1 MLFNIEMG
9 IKSKTALITG
19 ATSGIGYE
27 MAKILHLKGY
37 SLWLTG
43 RNLEAI
49 EGLKKEFPLCKTLS
63 TDLSKE
69 KGLNDF
75 WSWVDTTPI
84 DLMVNNAGYGVWKE
98 VINSEKGELENM
110 IKLNVEILL
119 HFSAEFAK
127 RMVKRGSGKIL
138 NVASIAAFFPGPHLA
153 AYYAS
158 KAFVLSFSESLNHEL
173 RKTKVTVTTLCPGP
187 TKSKFFERAGLKK
200 SPLMDGPLI
209 PHMTSYKVALKGVE
223 GALKGKRRVVPG
235 ILNYIFTISPLL
247 IPRFLQLRILNYIQ
261 NSKNTDK
268 A

>member
-1 MLFNIEMG
+1 MES
-9 IKSKTALITG
+9 KSKTALITG

-49 EGLKKEFPLCKTLS
+49 EGLKKEFPSCKALS
-63 TDLSKE
+63 ADLSEE
-69 KGLNDF
+69 KGLEDF
-75 WSWVDTTPI
+75 WSWVNTTPI
-84 DLMVNNAGYGVWKE
+84 DLMINNAGYGVWKE
-98 VINSEKGELENM
+98 VVKSEKGELENM

-153 AYYAS
+153 GYYAS
-158 KAFVLSFSESLNHEL
+158 KAFVLSFSEALNHEL

-200 SPLMDGPLI
+200 SPLMNGPLI
-209 PHMTSYKVALKGVE
+209 PHMSSYEVALKGIE
-223 GALKGKRRVVPG
+223 GALNGKRRVVPG
-235 ILNYIFTISPLL
+235 IINYFFTISPLL
-247 IPRFLQLRILNYIQ
+247 VPRFLQLRILNYIQ
-261 NSKNTDK
+261 NSKNT
-268 A
+268 AEA

>member
-1 MLFNIEMG
+1 
-9 IKSKTALITG
+9 
-19 ATSGIGYE
+19 

-43 RNLEAI
+43 RNFEAI
-49 EGLKKEFPLCKTLS
+49 EGLKKEFPSCKARS
-63 TDLSKE
+63 ADLSEE
-69 KGLNDF
+69 KGLEDF
-75 WSWVDTTPI
+75 WSWVNTTPI
-84 DLMVNNAGYGVWKE
+84 DLMINNAGFGVWKE
-98 VINSEKGELENM
+98 VVISEKGELENM

-158 KAFVLSFSESLNHEL
+158 KAFVLSFSEALNHEL

-200 SPLMDGPLI
+200 SPLMNGPLI
-209 PHMTSYKVALKGVE
+209 PHMSSYEVALKGIE
-223 GALKGKRRVVPG
+223 GALNGKRRVVPG
-235 ILNYIFTISPLL
+235 IINYIFTISPLL
-247 IPRFLQLRILNYIQ
+247 VQRFLQLRILNKICHLYT
-261 NSKNTDK
+261 SPSPRD
-268 A
+268 

>member
-1 MLFNIEMG
+1 MES
-9 IKSKTALITG
+9 KSKTALITG

-49 EGLKKEFPLCKTLS
+49 EGLKKEFPSCKALS
-63 TDLSKE
+63 ADLSEE
-69 KGLNDF
+69 KGLEDF
-75 WSWVDTTPI
+75 WSWVNTTPI
-84 DLMVNNAGYGVWKE
+84 DLMINNAGYGVWKE
-98 VINSEKGELENM
+98 VVKSEKGELENM

-153 AYYAS
+153 GYYAS
-158 KAFVLSFSESLNHEL
+158 KAFVLSFSEALNHEL

-200 SPLMDGPLI
+200 SPLMNGPLI
-209 PHMTSYKVALKGVE
+209 PHMSSYEVALKGIE
-223 GALKGKRRVVPG
+223 GALNGKRRVVPG
-235 ILNYIFTISPLL
+235 IINYIFTISPLL
-247 IPRFLQLRILNYIQ
+247 VPRFLQLRILNYIQ
-261 NSKNTDK
+261 NSKNT
-268 A
+268 AEA

>member
-1 MLFNIEMG
+1 MES
-9 IKSKTALITG
+9 KSKTALITG

-43 RNLEAI
+43 RNFEAI
-49 EGLKKEFPLCKTLS
+49 EGLKKEFPSCKALS
-63 TDLSKE
+63 ADLSEE
-69 KGLNDF
+69 KGLEDF
-75 WSWVDTTPI
+75 WSWVNTTPI
-84 DLMVNNAGYGVWKE
+84 DLMINNAGYGVWKE
-98 VINSEKGELENM
+98 VVKSEKGELENM

-158 KAFVLSFSESLNHEL
+158 KAFVLSFSEALNHEL

-200 SPLMDGPLI
+200 SPLMNGPLI
-209 PHMTSYKVALKGVE
+209 PHMSSYEVALKGIE
-223 GALKGKRRVVPG
+223 GALNGKRRVVPG
-235 ILNYIFTISPLL
+235 IINYIFTISPLL
-247 IPRFLQLRILNYIQ
+247 VPRFLQLRILNYIQ
-261 NSKNTDK
+261 NSKNT
-268 A
+268 AEA